1 MTGSHCDCQ
10 SIVLY
15 IGKGES
21 NLKNGK
27 RPSFD
32 NKIKL
37 AHLIIA
43 CLAVAVVTAV
53 LTYVAA
59 IGGFGSKQYLDD
71 ARRYIEIEK
80 IIDDNYIGDAD
91 YNELYNAAAAA
102 MVKSIGDKWSYFMS
116 AEEYEAYKLS
126 TSNEYSGIGV
136 SVKLNDDGEF
146 EIFAVEESSPAE
158 NAGIVAGD
166 IITAVDGE
174 EVKGMSLEDVS
185 LLIRSKVNKDFDM
198 SVINGNGDAKT
209 VTLAC
214 EIIYKNPVSSR
225 LLDGNI
231 GYIRISN
238 FEAGSSENTIKAIEQ
253 LIAMG
258 AKSFVFDVRDNPG
271 GLLSEL
277 VDLLDYILPDGDLFI
292 SVDKEGHETVQT
304 SDKVSLKNKMVVLIN
319 GNTYSAAEFFAA
331 ALQEYNWATI
341 VGEQTTGKARS
352 QITLELSDGSAVHI
366 STHKY
371 LTPNRIDL
379 SEAGGVTPDIS
390 VAMDDEKTDNQLDT
404 AINALG

>member
-1 MTGSHCDCQ
+1 MLH
-10 SIVLY
+10 

-21 NLKNGK
+21 NLKKGK
-27 RPSFD
+27 LPNFD

-37 AHLIIA
+37 THLIIA
-43 CLAVAVVTAV
+43 CLAVAIVTAI

-71 ARRYIEIEK
+71 ARRYVEIEK

-102 MVKSIGDKWSYFMS
+102 MVKSIGDKWSYFMN

-126 TSNEYSGIGV
+126 SSNEYSGIGV
-136 SVKLNDDGEF
+136 SVKVNSSGKF
-146 EIFAVEESSPAE
+146 EVFSVEESSPAA
-158 NAGIVAGD
+158 NAGIAVGD
-166 IITAVDGE
+166 IITAIDGE
-174 EVKGMSLEDVS
+174 DVSDKTLEDVS
-185 LLIRSKVNKDFDM
+185 LLIRSKVNKDFPM
-198 SVINGNGDAKT
+198 TLESGGDTKT
-209 VTLAC
+209 VTVAC

-231 GYIRISN
+231 GYIKISN
-238 FEAGSSENTIKAIEQ
+238 FEAGSSENTKKAIEQ
-253 LIAMG
+253 LLQTG
-258 AKSFVFDVRDNPG
+258 ATSFIFDVRDNPG
-271 GLLSEL
+271 GLLTEL
-277 VDLLDYILPDGDLFI
+277 VDLLDYILPEGDLFI
-292 SVDKEGHETVQT
+292 SVDKSGKETVQT
-304 SDKVSLKNKMVVLIN
+304 SDKVSLKNKMIVLVN
-319 GNTYSAAEFFAA
+319 GNSYSAAEFFAA
-331 ALQEYNWATI
+331 ALQEYNWATV

-371 LTPNRIDL
+371 LTPNRVDL
-379 SEAGGVTPDIS
+379 AEAGGVTPDIA
-390 VAMDDEKTDNQLDT
+390 VAQDDEKTDKQLET

>member
-1 MTGSHCDCQ
+1 MKK
-10 SIVLY
+10 
-15 IGKGES
+15 GKLP
-21 NLKNGK
+21 N
-27 RPSFD
+27 FD

-37 AHLIIA
+37 THLIIA
-43 CLAVAVVTAV
+43 CLAVAIVTAI

-102 MVKSIGDKWSYFMS
+102 MVKSIGDKWSYFMN

-126 TSNEYSGIGV
+126 SSNEYSGIGV
-136 SVKLNDDGEF
+136 SVKVNSSGEF
-146 EIFAVEESSPAE
+146 EVFSVEESSPAA
-158 NAGIVAGD
+158 NAGIAVGD
-166 IITAVDGE
+166 IITAIDGE
-174 EVKGMSLEDVS
+174 NVSDKTLEDVS
-185 LLIRSKVNKDFDM
+185 LLIRSKVNKDFPM
-198 SVINGNGDAKT
+198 TLESGGDTKT
-209 VTLAC
+209 VTVAC

-231 GYIRISN
+231 GYIKISN
-238 FEAGSSENTIKAIEQ
+238 FEAGSSENTKKAIEQ
-253 LIAMG
+253 LLQTG
-258 AKSFVFDVRDNPG
+258 ATSFIFDVRNNPG
-271 GLLSEL
+271 GLRTEL
-277 VDLLDYILPDGDLFI
+277 VDLRDYILPEGDLFI
-292 SVDKEGHETVQT
+292 SVDKSGKETVQT
-304 SDKVSLKNKMVVLIN
+304 SDKVSLKNKMIVLVN
-319 GNTYSAAEFFAA
+319 GNSYSAAEFFAA
-331 ALQEYNWATI
+331 ALQEYNWATV

-371 LTPNRIDL
+371 LTPNRVDL
-379 SEAGGVTPDIS
+379 AEAGGVTPDIA
-390 VAMDDEKTDNQLDT
+390 VAQDDEKTDKQLET

>member
-1 MTGSHCDCQ
+1 MKK
-10 SIVLY
+10 
-15 IGKGES
+15 GKLP
-21 NLKNGK
+21 N
-27 RPSFD
+27 FD

-37 AHLIIA
+37 THLIIA
-43 CLAVAVVTAV
+43 CLAVAIVTAI

-102 MVKSIGDKWSYFMS
+102 MVKSIGDKWSYFMN

-126 TSNEYSGIGV
+126 SSNEYSGIGV
-136 SVKLNDDGEF
+136 SVKVNSGGEF
-146 EIFAVEESSPAE
+146 EVFSVEESSPAA
-158 NAGIVAGD
+158 NAGIAVGD
-166 IITAVDGE
+166 IITAIDGE
-174 EVKGMSLEDVS
+174 NVSDKTLEDVS
-185 LLIRSKVNKDFDM
+185 LLIRSKVNKDFPITLE
-198 SVINGNGDAKT
+198 SGGDTKT
-209 VTLAC
+209 VTVAC

-231 GYIRISN
+231 GYKKISN
-238 FEAGSSENTIKAIEQ
+238 FEAGSSENTKKAIEQ
-253 LIAMG
+253 LLQTG
-258 AKSFVFDVRDNPG
+258 ATSFIFDVRNNPG
-271 GLLSEL
+271 GLLTEL
-277 VDLLDYILPDGDLFI
+277 VDLLDYILPEGDLFI
-292 SVDKEGHETVQT
+292 SVDKSGKETVQT
-304 SDKVSLKNKMVVLIN
+304 SDKVSLKNKMIVLVN
-319 GNTYSAAEFFAA
+319 GNSYSAAEFFAA
-331 ALQEYNWATI
+331 ALQEYNWATV

-371 LTPNRIDL
+371 LTPNRVDL
-379 SEAGGVTPDIS
+379 AEAGGVTPDIA
-390 VAMDDEKTDNQLDT
+390 VAQDDEKTDKQLET

>member
-1 MTGSHCDCQ
+1 MKK
-10 SIVLY
+10 
-15 IGKGES
+15 GKLP
-21 NLKNGK
+21 N
-27 RPSFD
+27 FD

-37 AHLIIA
+37 THLIIA

-71 ARRYIEIEK
+71 ARRYVEIEK

-102 MVKSIGDKWSYFMS
+102 MVKSIGDKWSYFMN

-126 TSNEYSGIGV
+126 SSNEYSGIGV
-136 SVKLNDDGEF
+136 SVKVNSSGEF
-146 EIFAVEESSPAE
+146 EVFSVEESSPAA
-158 NAGIVAGD
+158 NAGIAVGD
-166 IITAVDGE
+166 IITAIDGE
-174 EVKGMSLEDVS
+174 DVSDKTLEDVS
-185 LLIRSKVNKDFDM
+185 LLIRSKVNKDFPM
-198 SVINGNGDAKT
+198 TLESGGDTKT
-209 VTLAC
+209 VTVAC

-231 GYIRISN
+231 GYIKISN
-238 FEAGSSENTIKAIEQ
+238 FEAGSSENTKKAIEQ
-253 LIAMG
+253 LLQTG
-258 AKSFVFDVRDNPG
+258 ATSFIFDVRNNPG
-271 GLLSEL
+271 GLLTEL
-277 VDLLDYILPDGDLFI
+277 VDLLDYILPEGDLFI
-292 SVDKEGHETVQT
+292 SVDKSGKETVQT
-304 SDKVSLKNKMVVLIN
+304 SDKVSLKNKMIVLVN
-319 GNTYSAAEFFAA
+319 GNSYSAAEFFAA
-331 ALQEYNWATI
+331 ALQEYNWATV

-371 LTPNRIDL
+371 LTPNRVDL
-379 SEAGGVTPDIS
+379 AEAGGVTPDIA
-390 VAMDDEKTDNQLDT
+390 VAQDDEKTDKQLET

>member
-1 MTGSHCDCQ
+1 MLH
-10 SIVLY
+10 

-21 NLKNGK
+21 NLKKGK
-27 RPSFD
+27 LPNFD

-37 AHLIIA
+37 THLIIA
-43 CLAVAVVTAV
+43 CLAVAIVTAI

-71 ARRYIEIEK
+71 ARRYVEIEK

-102 MVKSIGDKWSYFMS
+102 MVKSIGDKWSYFMN

-126 TSNEYSGIGV
+126 SSNEYSGIGV
-136 SVKLNDDGEF
+136 SVKVNSSGEF
-146 EIFAVEESSPAE
+146 EVFSVEESSPAA
-158 NAGIVAGD
+158 NAGIAVGD
-166 IITAVDGE
+166 IITAIDGE
-174 EVKGMSLEDVS
+174 DVSDKTLEDVS
-185 LLIRSKVNKDFDM
+185 LLIRSKVNKDFPM
-198 SVINGNGDAKT
+198 TLESGGDTKT
-209 VTLAC
+209 VTVAC

-231 GYIRISN
+231 GYIKISN
-238 FEAGSSENTIKAIEQ
+238 FEAGSSENTKKAIEQ
-253 LIAMG
+253 LLQTG
-258 AKSFVFDVRDNPG
+258 ATSFIFDVRDNPG
-271 GLLSEL
+271 GLLTEL
-277 VDLLDYILPDGDLFI
+277 VDLLDYILPEGDLFI
-292 SVDKEGHETVQT
+292 SVDKSGKETVQT
-304 SDKVSLKNKMVVLIN
+304 SDKVSLKNKMIVLVN
-319 GNTYSAAEFFAA
+319 GNSYSAAEFFAA
-331 ALQEYNWATI
+331 ALQEYNWATV

-371 LTPNRIDL
+371 LTPNRVDL
-379 SEAGGVTPDIS
+379 AEAGGVTPDIA
-390 VAMDDEKTDNQLDT
+390 VAQDDEKTDKQLET

>member
-1 MTGSHCDCQ
+1 MLH
-10 SIVLY
+10 

-21 NLKNGK
+21 NLKKGK
-27 RPSFD
+27 LPNFD

-37 AHLIIA
+37 THLIIA
-43 CLAVAVVTAV
+43 CLAVAIVTAI

-71 ARRYIEIEK
+71 ARRYVEIEK

-102 MVKSIGDKWSYFMS
+102 MVKSIGDKWSYFMN

-126 TSNEYSGIGV
+126 SSNEYSGIGV
-136 SVKLNDDGEF
+136 SVKVNSSGEF
-146 EIFAVEESSPAE
+146 EVFSVEESSPAA
-158 NAGIVAGD
+158 NAGIAVGD
-166 IITAVDGE
+166 IITAIDGE
-174 EVKGMSLEDVS
+174 DVSDKTLEDVS
-185 LLIRSKVNKDFDM
+185 LLIRSKVNKDFPM
-198 SVINGNGDAKT
+198 TLESGGDTKT
-209 VTLAC
+209 VTVAC

-231 GYIRISN
+231 GYIKISN
-238 FEAGSSENTIKAIEQ
+238 FEAGSSENTKKAIEQ
-253 LIAMG
+253 LLQTG
-258 AKSFVFDVRDNPG
+258 ATSFIFDVRNNPG
-271 GLLSEL
+271 GLLTEL
-277 VDLLDYILPDGDLFI
+277 VDLLDYILPEGDLFI
-292 SVDKEGHETVQT
+292 SVDKSGKETVQT
-304 SDKVSLKNKMVVLIN
+304 SDKVSLKNKMIVLVN
-319 GNTYSAAEFFAA
+319 GNSYSAAEFFAA
-331 ALQEYNWATI
+331 ALQEYNWATV

-371 LTPNRIDL
+371 LTPNRVDL
-379 SEAGGVTPDIS
+379 AEAGGVTPDIA
-390 VAMDDEKTDNQLDT
+390 VAQDDEKTDKQLET

>member
-1 MTGSHCDCQ
+1 MKK
-10 SIVLY
+10 
-15 IGKGES
+15 GKLP
-21 NLKNGK
+21 N
-27 RPSFD
+27 FD

-37 AHLIIA
+37 THLIIA
-43 CLAVAVVTAV
+43 CLAVAVVTAI

-71 ARRYIEIEK
+71 ARRYVEIEK

-126 TSNEYSGIGV
+126 SSNEYSGIGV
-136 SVKLNDDGEF
+136 SVKVNSSGEF
-146 EIFAVEESSPAE
+146 EVFSVEESSPAA
-158 NAGIVAGD
+158 NAGIAVGD
-166 IITAVDGE
+166 IITAIDGE
-174 EVKGMSLEDVS
+174 DVSDKTLEDVS
-185 LLIRSKVNKDFDM
+185 LLIRSKVNKDFPM
-198 SVINGNGDAKT
+198 TLESSGDTKT
-209 VTLAC
+209 VTVAC

-231 GYIRISN
+231 GYIKISN
-238 FEAGSSENTIKAIEQ
+238 FEAGSSENTKKAIEQ
-253 LIAMG
+253 LLQTG
-258 AKSFVFDVRDNPG
+258 ATSFIFDVRNNPG
-271 GLLSEL
+271 GLLTEL
-277 VDLLDYILPDGDLFI
+277 VDLLDYILPEGDLFI
-292 SVDKEGHETVQT
+292 SVDKSGKETVQT
-304 SDKVSLKNKMVVLIN
+304 SDKVSLKNKMIVLVN
-319 GNTYSAAEFFAA
+319 GNSYSAAEFFAA
-331 ALQEYNWATI
+331 ALQEYNWATV

-371 LTPNRIDL
+371 LTPNRVDL
-379 SEAGGVTPDIS
+379 AEAGGVTPDIA
-390 VAMDDEKTDNQLDT
+390 VAQDDEKTDKQLET

>member
-1 MTGSHCDCQ
+1 MKK
-10 SIVLY
+10 
-15 IGKGES
+15 GKLP
-21 NLKNGK
+21 N
-27 RPSFD
+27 FD

-37 AHLIIA
+37 THLIIA
-43 CLAVAVVTAV
+43 CLAVAIVTAI

-102 MVKSIGDKWSYFMS
+102 MVKSIGDKWSYFMN

-126 TSNEYSGIGV
+126 SSNEYSGIGL
-136 SVKLNDDGEF
+136 SVKVNSSGEF
-146 EIFAVEESSPAE
+146 EVFSVEESSPAA
-158 NAGIVAGD
+158 NAGIAVGD
-166 IITAVDGE
+166 IITAIDGE
-174 EVKGMSLEDVS
+174 DVSDKTLEDVS
-185 LLIRSKVNKDFDM
+185 LLIRSKVNKDFPM
-198 SVINGNGDAKT
+198 TLESGGDTKT
-209 VTLAC
+209 VTVAC

-231 GYIRISN
+231 GYIKISN
-238 FEAGSSENTIKAIEQ
+238 FEAGSSENTKKAIEQ
-253 LIAMG
+253 LLQTG
-258 AKSFVFDVRDNPG
+258 ATSFIFDVRNNPG
-271 GLLSEL
+271 GLLTEL
-277 VDLLDYILPDGDLFI
+277 VDLLDYILPEGDLFI
-292 SVDKEGHETVQT
+292 SVDKSGKETVQT
-304 SDKVSLKNKMVVLIN
+304 SDKVSLKNKMIVLVN
-319 GNTYSAAEFFAA
+319 GNSYSAAEFFAA
-331 ALQEYNWATI
+331 ALQEYNWATV

-371 LTPNRIDL
+371 LTPNRVDL
-379 SEAGGVTPDIS
+379 AEAGGVTPDIA
-390 VAMDDEKTDNQLDT
+390 VAQDDEKTDKQLET

>member
-1 MTGSHCDCQ
+1 MLH
-10 SIVLY
+10 

-21 NLKNGK
+21 NLKKGK
-27 RPSFD
+27 LPNFD

-37 AHLIIA
+37 THLIIA
-43 CLAVAVVTAV
+43 CLAVAIVTAI

-71 ARRYIEIEK
+71 ARRYVEIEK

-102 MVKSIGDKWSYFMS
+102 MVKSIGDKWSYFMN

-126 TSNEYSGIGV
+126 SSNEYSGIGV
-136 SVKLNDDGEF
+136 SVKVNSSGEF
-146 EIFAVEESSPAE
+146 EVFSVEESSPAA
-158 NAGIVAGD
+158 NAGIAVGD
-166 IITAVDGE
+166 IITAIDGE
-174 EVKGMSLEDVS
+174 DVSDKTIEDVS
-185 LLIRSKVNKDFDM
+185 LLIRSKVNKDFPM
-198 SVINGNGDAKT
+198 TLESGGDTKT
-209 VTLAC
+209 VTVAC

-231 GYIRISN
+231 GYIKISN
-238 FEAGSSENTIKAIEQ
+238 FEAGSSENTKKAIEQ
-253 LIAMG
+253 LLQTG
-258 AKSFVFDVRDNPG
+258 ATSFIFDVRNNPG
-271 GLLSEL
+271 GLLTEL
-277 VDLLDYILPDGDLFI
+277 VDLLDYILPEGDLFI
-292 SVDKEGHETVQT
+292 SVDKSGKETVQT
-304 SDKVSLKNKMVVLIN
+304 SDKVSLKNKMIVLVN
-319 GNTYSAAEFFAA
+319 GNSYSAAEFFAA
-331 ALQEYNWATI
+331 ALQEYNWATV

-371 LTPNRIDL
+371 LTPNRVDL
-379 SEAGGVTPDIS
+379 AEAGGVTPDIA
-390 VAMDDEKTDNQLDT
+390 VAQDDEKTDKQLET

>member
-1 MTGSHCDCQ
+1 MKK
-10 SIVLY
+10 
-15 IGKGES
+15 GKLP
-21 NLKNGK
+21 N
-27 RPSFD
+27 FD

-37 AHLIIA
+37 THLIIA
-43 CLAVAVVTAV
+43 CLAVAIVTAI

-102 MVKSIGDKWSYFMS
+102 MVKSIGDKWSYFMN

-126 TSNEYSGIGV
+126 SSNEYSGIGV
-136 SVKLNDDGEF
+136 SVKVNSSGKF
-146 EIFAVEESSPAE
+146 EVFSVEESSPAA
-158 NAGIVAGD
+158 NAGIAVGD
-166 IITAVDGE
+166 IITAIDGE
-174 EVKGMSLEDVS
+174 DVSDKTLEDVS
-185 LLIRSKVNKDFDM
+185 LLIRSKVNKDFPMTLESD
-198 SVINGNGDAKT
+198 GDTKT
-209 VTLAC
+209 VTVAC

-231 GYIRISN
+231 GYIKISN
-238 FEAGSSENTIKAIEQ
+238 FEAGSSENTKKAIEQ
-253 LIAMG
+253 LLQTG
-258 AKSFVFDVRDNPG
+258 ATSFIFDVRNNPG
-271 GLLSEL
+271 GLLTEL
-277 VDLLDYILPDGDLFI
+277 VDLLDYILPEGDLFI
-292 SVDKEGHETVQT
+292 SVDKSGKETVQT
-304 SDKVSLKNKMVVLIN
+304 SDKVSLKNKMIVLVN
-319 GNTYSAAEFFAA
+319 GNSYSAAEFFAA
-331 ALQEYNWATI
+331 ALQEYNWATV

-371 LTPNRIDL
+371 LTPNRVDL
-379 SEAGGVTPDIS
+379 AEAGGVTPDIA
-390 VAMDDEKTDNQLDT
+390 VAQDDEKMDKQLET

>member
-1 MTGSHCDCQ
+1 MLDWQ
-10 SIVLY
+10 SLRLPVNRAVY
-15 IGKGES
+15 RKGES
-21 NLKNGK
+21 NLKK
-27 RPSFD
+27 RKLPSFD

-37 AHLIIA
+37 TRLIIA

-71 ARRYIEIEK
+71 ARRYVEIEK
-80 IIDDNYIGDAD
+80 IIDQNYIGDAD

-126 TSNEYSGIGV
+126 SSNEYSGIGV
-136 SVKLNDDGEF
+136 SVKVNSKGKF
-146 EIFAVEESSPAE
+146 EVFSVEESSPAA
-158 NAGIVAGD
+158 NAGIAVGD
-166 IITAVDGE
+166 IITAIDGE
-174 EVKGMSLEDVS
+174 DVSDKTLEDVS
-185 LLIRSKVNKDFDM
+185 LLIRSKVNKDFPITLD
-198 SVINGNGDAKT
+198 SSGSAKT
-209 VTLAC
+209 VTVAC

-231 GYIRISN
+231 GYIKISN
-238 FEAGSSENTIKAIEQ
+238 FEAGSSENTKKAIEQ
-253 LIAMG
+253 LLQTG
-258 AKSFVFDVRDNPG
+258 ATSFIFDVRNNPG
-271 GLLSEL
+271 GLLTEL
-277 VDLLDYILPDGDLFI
+277 VDLLDYILPEGDLFI

-304 SDKVSLKNKMVVLIN
+304 SDKVSLKNKMVVLVN
-319 GNTYSAAEFFAA
+319 GNSYSAAEFFAA
-331 ALQEYNWATI
+331 ALQEYNWATV

-371 LTPNRIDL
+371 LTPNRVDL
-379 SEAGGVTPDIS
+379 AEAGGVTPDIA
-390 VAMDDEKTDNQLDT
+390 VAQDDEKTDKQLDT

>member
-1 MTGSHCDCQ
+1 MKK
-10 SIVLY
+10 
-15 IGKGES
+15 GKLP
-21 NLKNGK
+21 N
-27 RPSFD
+27 FD

-37 AHLIIA
+37 THLIIA
-43 CLAVAVVTAV
+43 CLAVAIVTAI

-102 MVKSIGDKWSYFMS
+102 MVKSIGDKWSYFMN

-126 TSNEYSGIGV
+126 SSNEYSGIGV
-136 SVKLNDDGEF
+136 SVKVNSSGKF
-146 EIFAVEESSPAE
+146 EVFSVEESSPAA
-158 NAGIVAGD
+158 NAGIAVGD
-166 IITAVDGE
+166 IITAIDGE
-174 EVKGMSLEDVS
+174 DVSDKTIEDVS
-185 LLIRSKVNKDFDM
+185 LLIRSKVNKDFPM
-198 SVINGNGDAKT
+198 TLESGGDTKT
-209 VTLAC
+209 VTVAC

-231 GYIRISN
+231 GYIKISN
-238 FEAGSSENTIKAIEQ
+238 FEAGSSENTKKAIEQ
-253 LIAMG
+253 LLQTG
-258 AKSFVFDVRDNPG
+258 ATSFIFDVRNNPG
-271 GLLSEL
+271 GLLTEL
-277 VDLLDYILPDGDLFI
+277 VDLLDYILPEGDLFI
-292 SVDKEGHETVQT
+292 SVDKSGKETVQT
-304 SDKVSLKNKMVVLIN
+304 SDKVSLKNKMIVLVN
-319 GNTYSAAEFFAA
+319 GNSYSAAEFFAA
-331 ALQEYNWATI
+331 ALQEYNWATV

-371 LTPNRIDL
+371 LTPNRVDL
-379 SEAGGVTPDIS
+379 AEAGGVTPDIA
-390 VAMDDEKTDNQLDT
+390 VAQDDEKTDKQLET

>member
-1 MTGSHCDCQ
+1 MKK
-10 SIVLY
+10 
-15 IGKGES
+15 GKLP
-21 NLKNGK
+21 N
-27 RPSFD
+27 FD

-37 AHLIIA
+37 THLIIA
-43 CLAVAVVTAV
+43 CLAVAVVTAI

-71 ARRYIEIEK
+71 ARRYVEIEK

-126 TSNEYSGIGV
+126 SSNEYSGIGV
-136 SVKLNDDGEF
+136 SVKVNSSGEF
-146 EIFAVEESSPAE
+146 EVFSVEESSPAA
-158 NAGIVAGD
+158 NAGIAVGD
-166 IITAVDGE
+166 IITAIDGE
-174 EVKGMSLEDVS
+174 DVSDKTIEDVS
-185 LLIRSKVNKDFDM
+185 LLIRSKVNKDFSM
-198 SVINGNGDAKT
+198 TLESGGDTKT
-209 VTLAC
+209 VTVAC

-231 GYIRISN
+231 GYIKISN
-238 FEAGSSENTIKAIEQ
+238 FEAGSSENTKKAIEQ
-253 LIAMG
+253 LLQTG
-258 AKSFVFDVRDNPG
+258 ATSFIFDVRNNPG
-271 GLLSEL
+271 GLLTEL
-277 VDLLDYILPDGDLFI
+277 VDLLDYILPEGDLFI
-292 SVDKEGHETVQT
+292 SVDKSGKETVQT
-304 SDKVSLKNKMVVLIN
+304 SDKVSLKNKMIVLVN
-319 GNTYSAAEFFAA
+319 GNSYSAAEFFAA
-331 ALQEYNWATI
+331 ALQEYNWATV

-371 LTPNRIDL
+371 LTPNRVDL
-379 SEAGGVTPDIS
+379 AEAGGVTPDIA
-390 VAMDDEKTDNQLDT
+390 VAQDDEKTDKQLET

>member
-1 MTGSHCDCQ
+1 MLH
-10 SIVLY
+10 

-21 NLKNGK
+21 NLKKGK
-27 RPSFD
+27 LPNFD

-37 AHLIIA
+37 THLVIA
-43 CLAVAVVTAV
+43 CLAVAIVTAI

-71 ARRYIEIEK
+71 ARRYVEIEK

-102 MVKSIGDKWSYFMS
+102 MVKSIGDKWSYFMN

-126 TSNEYSGIGV
+126 SSNEYSGIGV
-136 SVKLNDDGEF
+136 SVKVNSSGEF
-146 EIFAVEESSPAE
+146 EVFSVEESSPAA
-158 NAGIVAGD
+158 NAGIAVGD
-166 IITAVDGE
+166 IITAIDGE
-174 EVKGMSLEDVS
+174 DVSDKTLEDVS
-185 LLIRSKVNKDFDM
+185 LLIRSKVNKDFPM
-198 SVINGNGDAKT
+198 TLESGGDTKT
-209 VTLAC
+209 VTVAC

-231 GYIRISN
+231 GYIKISN
-238 FEAGSSENTIKAIEQ
+238 FEAGSSENTKKAIEQ
-253 LIAMG
+253 LLQTG
-258 AKSFVFDVRDNPG
+258 ATSFIFDVRNNPG
-271 GLLSEL
+271 GLLTEL
-277 VDLLDYILPDGDLFI
+277 VDLLDYILPEGDLFI
-292 SVDKEGHETVQT
+292 SVDKSGKETVQT
-304 SDKVSLKNKMVVLIN
+304 SDKVSLKNKMIVLVN
-319 GNTYSAAEFFAA
+319 GNSYSAAEFFAA
-331 ALQEYNWATI
+331 ALQEYNWATV

-371 LTPNRIDL
+371 LTPNRVDL
-379 SEAGGVTPDIS
+379 AEAGGVTPDIA
-390 VAMDDEKTDNQLDT
+390 VAQDDEKTDKQLET

>member
-1 MTGSHCDCQ
+1 MLH
-10 SIVLY
+10 

-21 NLKNGK
+21 NLKKGK
-27 RPSFD
+27 LPNFD

-37 AHLIIA
+37 THLIIA
-43 CLAVAVVTAV
+43 CLAVAIVTAI

-71 ARRYIEIEK
+71 ARRYVEIEK

-102 MVKSIGDKWSYFMS
+102 MVKSIGDKWSYFMN

-126 TSNEYSGIGV
+126 SSNEYSGIGV
-136 SVKLNDDGEF
+136 SVKVNSSGEF
-146 EIFAVEESSPAE
+146 EVFSVEESSPAA
-158 NAGIVAGD
+158 NAGIAVGD
-166 IITAVDGE
+166 IITAIDGE
-174 EVKGMSLEDVS
+174 DVSDKTLEDVS
-185 LLIRSKVNKDFDM
+185 LLIRSKVNKDFPM
-198 SVINGNGDAKT
+198 TLESSGDTKT
-209 VTLAC
+209 VTVAC

-231 GYIRISN
+231 GYIKISN
-238 FEAGSSENTIKAIEQ
+238 FEAGSSENTKKAIEQ
-253 LIAMG
+253 LLQTG
-258 AKSFVFDVRDNPG
+258 ATSFIFDVRNNPG
-271 GLLSEL
+271 GLLTEL
-277 VDLLDYILPDGDLFI
+277 VDLLDYILPEGDLFI
-292 SVDKEGHETVQT
+292 SVDKSGKETVQT
-304 SDKVSLKNKMVVLIN
+304 SDKVSLKNKMIVLVN
-319 GNTYSAAEFFAA
+319 GNSYSAAEFFAA
-331 ALQEYNWATI
+331 ALQEYNWATV

-371 LTPNRIDL
+371 LTPNRVDL
-379 SEAGGVTPDIS
+379 AEAGGVTPDIA
-390 VAMDDEKTDNQLDT
+390 VAQDDEKTDKQLET

>member
-1 MTGSHCDCQ
+1 MKK
-10 SIVLY
+10 
-15 IGKGES
+15 GKLP
-21 NLKNGK
+21 N
-27 RPSFD
+27 FD

-37 AHLIIA
+37 THLIIA
-43 CLAVAVVTAV
+43 CLAVAIVTAI

-102 MVKSIGDKWSYFMS
+102 MVKSIGDKWSYFMN

-126 TSNEYSGIGV
+126 SSNEYSGIGV
-136 SVKLNDDGEF
+136 SVKVNSGGEF
-146 EIFAVEESSPAE
+146 EVFSVEESSPAA
-158 NAGIVAGD
+158 NAGIAVGD
-166 IITAVDGE
+166 IITAIDGE
-174 EVKGMSLEDVS
+174 DVSDKTLEDVS
-185 LLIRSKVNKDFDM
+185 LLIRSKVNKDFPM
-198 SVINGNGDAKT
+198 TLESGGDTKT
-209 VTLAC
+209 VTVAC

-231 GYIRISN
+231 GYIKISN
-238 FEAGSSENTIKAIEQ
+238 FEAGSSENTKKAIEQ
-253 LIAMG
+253 LLQTG
-258 AKSFVFDVRDNPG
+258 ATSFIFDVRNNPG
-271 GLLSEL
+271 GLLTEL
-277 VDLLDYILPDGDLFI
+277 VDLLDYILPEGDLFI
-292 SVDKEGHETVQT
+292 SVDKSGKETVQT
-304 SDKVSLKNKMVVLIN
+304 SDKVSLKNKMIVLVN
-319 GNTYSAAEFFAA
+319 GNSYSAAEFFAA
-331 ALQEYNWATI
+331 ALQEYNWATV

-371 LTPNRIDL
+371 LTPNRVDL
-379 SEAGGVTPDIS
+379 AEAGGVTPDIAVS
-390 VAMDDEKTDNQLDT
+390 QDDEKTDKQLET

>member
-1 MTGSHCDCQ
+1 MLH
-10 SIVLY
+10 

-21 NLKNGK
+21 NLKKGK
-27 RPSFD
+27 LPNFD

-37 AHLIIA
+37 THLIIA
-43 CLAVAVVTAV
+43 CLAVAIVTAI

-102 MVKSIGDKWSYFMS
+102 MVKSIGDKWSYFMN

-126 TSNEYSGIGV
+126 SSNEYSGIGV
-136 SVKLNDDGEF
+136 SVKVNSSGKF
-146 EIFAVEESSPAE
+146 EVFSVEESSPAA
-158 NAGIVAGD
+158 NAGIAVGD
-166 IITAVDGE
+166 IITAIDGE
-174 EVKGMSLEDVS
+174 DVSDKTIEDVS
-185 LLIRSKVNKDFDM
+185 LLIRSKVNKDFPM
-198 SVINGNGDAKT
+198 TLESGGDTKT
-209 VTLAC
+209 VTVAC

-231 GYIRISN
+231 GYIKISN
-238 FEAGSSENTIKAIEQ
+238 FEAGSSENTKKAIEQ
-253 LIAMG
+253 LLQTG
-258 AKSFVFDVRDNPG
+258 ATSFIFDVRNNPG
-271 GLLSEL
+271 GLLTEL
-277 VDLLDYILPDGDLFI
+277 VDLLDYILPEGDLFI
-292 SVDKEGHETVQT
+292 SVDKSGKETVQT
-304 SDKVSLKNKMVVLIN
+304 SDKVSLKNKMIVLVN
-319 GNTYSAAEFFAA
+319 GNSYSAAEFFAA
-331 ALQEYNWATI
+331 ALQEYNWATV

-371 LTPNRIDL
+371 LTPNRVDL
-379 SEAGGVTPDIS
+379 AEAGGVTPDIA
-390 VAMDDEKTDNQLDT
+390 VAQDDEKTDKQLET

>member
-1 MTGSHCDCQ
+1 MLH
-10 SIVLY
+10 

-21 NLKNGK
+21 NLKKGK
-27 RPSFD
+27 LPNFD

-37 AHLIIA
+37 THLIIA
-43 CLAVAVVTAV
+43 CLAVAIVTAI

-102 MVKSIGDKWSYFMS
+102 MVKSIGDKWSYFMN

-126 TSNEYSGIGV
+126 SSNEYSGIGV
-136 SVKLNDDGEF
+136 SVKVNSSGEF
-146 EIFAVEESSPAE
+146 EVFSVEESSPAA
-158 NAGIVAGD
+158 NAGIAVGD
-166 IITAVDGE
+166 IITAIDGE
-174 EVKGMSLEDVS
+174 DVSDKTLEDVS
-185 LLIRSKVNKDFDM
+185 LLIRSKVNKDFPM
-198 SVINGNGDAKT
+198 TLESGGDTKT
-209 VTLAC
+209 VTVAC

-231 GYIRISN
+231 GYIKISN
-238 FEAGSSENTIKAIEQ
+238 FEAGSSENTKKAIEQ
-253 LIAMG
+253 LLQTG
-258 AKSFVFDVRDNPG
+258 ATSFIFDVRNNPG
-271 GLLSEL
+271 GLLTEL
-277 VDLLDYILPDGDLFI
+277 VDLLDYILPEGDLFI
-292 SVDKEGHETVQT
+292 SVDKSGKETVQT
-304 SDKVSLKNKMVVLIN
+304 SDKVSLKNKMIVLVN
-319 GNTYSAAEFFAA
+319 GNSYSAAEFFAA
-331 ALQEYNWATI
+331 ALQEYNWATV

-371 LTPNRIDL
+371 LTPNRVDL
-379 SEAGGVTPDIS
+379 AEAGGVTPDIA
-390 VAMDDEKTDNQLDT
+390 VAQDDEKTDKQLET